1 MYKKPHKQ
9 RGKNT
14 VGSSPGGMPE
24 FLDSSTVCTQG
35 TWRIIPVSKWLV
47 TPIYKPFRPFVK
59 GITLLRGLT
68 ITMVISHLLKWDDP
82 PSIRVAIVLPLLLP
96 TPARRGHIMPL
107 HLEALG
113 FKQTITRNSGIESWK
128 ESPWFFVGEITTQLN
143 SGAPIFHCQPAMF
156 FLFDPGVEC
165 SLVKCTQVIPCPGK
179 GVHIPQ
185 PAS

>member
-96 TPARRGHIMPL
+96 TPARRDTSCPCTWRPWGL
-107 HLEALG
+107 NKRSQE
-113 FKQTITRNSGIESWK
+113 TRESN
-128 ESPWFFVGEITTQLN
+128 PGRNPHGFFVGENYNTTQLR
-143 SGAPIFHCQPAMF
+143 GPHFP
-156 FLFDPGVEC
+156 L
-165 SLVKCTQVIPCPGK
+165 
-179 GVHIPQ
+179 
-185 PAS
+185 PASHVFFVWSRSWV